1 MASECT
7 RPPLSNVFSSREFLT
22 IVISLFLL
30 TQKASPKELT
40 SYSEDGSRHLL
51 SISSGGGNGF
61 DAFDT
66 DHNGVIDRNEYESA
80 LSHFE
85 TSLLSGFSP
94 KSSDSSAK
102 ISANSQQIQALAAP
116 PPPSPPSPEKKPALI
131 NTNNGLGSSGMGAFP
146 NLINEDRE
154 VLKFWPAFV
163 NSLSMIIATEIG
175 DKTFFIA
182 AVLSMKNSRLFVFGG
197 AILALIC
204 MTILSSMMG
213 LVLPS
218 FLPRKYTHII
228 GGILFLYFGFKLI
241 IESRSM
247 SDGKCS
253 DELEEV
259 EEELLQQSSKKDDVD
274 VQDSTMEVG
283 GVSSKT
289 KNMNRTTNDVLSKK
303 IFMQSFS
310 MTFLAEWGDRSQIA
324 TIALAAAKDPLG
336 VNVGGILGHS
346 LCTGM
351 AVIGGRMLAAKIEEK
366 TVTKWS
372 GIIFLG
378 FGVHSLFFETV

>member
-1 MASECT
+1 MTRLTNRNLSVSRFLVTVTATVVLLVLPQHVATSSTETPSNIPKDQNRRLLAS
-7 RPPLSNVFSSREFLT
+7 S
-22 IVISLFLL
+22 
-30 TQKASPKELT
+30 
-40 SYSEDGSRHLL
+40 
-51 SISSGGGNGF
+51 NGF

-66 DHNGVIDRNEYESA
+66 NHDGSIDRSEYNSA
-80 LSHFE
+80 VAHFQQ
-85 TSLLSGFSP
+85 SLTNGFGADTP
-94 KSSDSSAK
+94 ITSDS
-102 ISANSQQIQALAAP
+102 NPLA
-116 PPPSPPSPEKKPALI
+116 
-131 NTNNGLGSSGMGAFP
+131 GLLNLSFLTRLTGGSSVSSKG
-146 NLINEDRE
+146 EE
-154 VLKFWPAFV
+154 LKFWPAFV

-182 AVLSMKNSRLFVFGG
+182 AVLSMKNDRLSVFGG
-197 AILALIC
+197 AILALAV

-228 GGILFLYFGFKLI
+228 GGLLFFYFGVKLLM
-241 IESRSM
+241 ESRNM
-247 SDGKCS
+247 SEGKCS

-259 EEELLQQSSKKDDVD
+259 EEELLQQSSKKEDFEVE
-274 VQDSTMEVG
+274 DSLEVG
-283 GVSSKT
+283 LAQKKSNTPSKSKSGGEGKKSGV
-289 KNMNRTTNDVLSKK
+289 
-303 IFMQSFS
+303 FMQALT

-324 TIALAAAKDPLG
+324 TIALAAAKDPFG

-372 GIIFLG
+372 GIIFLL
-378 FGVHSLFFETV
+378 FGAHSLFFEQA